1 MHSFPKYFNMMVQ
14 AWNTIF
20 FGLVGLGGIYLITL
34 QSYLIGIVL
43 AVIGVAGAWY
53 CLTQAQKWND
63 VKDED
68 LPRYKSLKEMLRAS
82 KKQMKQVDEQV
93 EKTK

>member
-34 QSYLIGIVL
+34 QSYVIGIVL
-43 AVIGVAGAWY
+43 TWAGVKLVYKYEQSYLTAV
-53 CLTQAQKWND
+53 
-63 VKDED
+63 
-68 LPRYKSLKEMLRAS
+68 
-82 KKQMKQVDEQV
+82 
-93 EKTK
+93 